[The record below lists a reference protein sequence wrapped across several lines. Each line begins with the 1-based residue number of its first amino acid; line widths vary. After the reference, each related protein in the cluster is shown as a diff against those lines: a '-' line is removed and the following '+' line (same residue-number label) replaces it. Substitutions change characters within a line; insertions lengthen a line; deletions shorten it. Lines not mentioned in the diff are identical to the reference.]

1 MVFGSICKTTF
12 YKFNLHNNR
21 GESDENKVIT
31 LFLLTFVGG
40 SAIMVDILG
49 GAHYE
54 GKESIYMIRSFSSY
68 PP

>member
-1 MVFGSICKTTF
+1 MTF

-54 GKESIYMIRSFSSY
+54 EKESIL
-68 PP
+68 